1 MQMTKKQAEFWVAL
15 LVLCIIVAVA
25 VLLVDFGIK
34 AAILEESNKL
44 RLTIEGIERGQ
55 SAGGAAQDRADNN
68 TSNDAT
74 ISSDVLVGD
83 TPGMEAGSA
92 DNPATVNGQ
101 SQATRRPKPRRPA
114 RNREVQSGD

>member
-55 SAGGAAQDRADNN
+55 NAGGAAQDRADNN

-74 ISSDVLVGD
+74 IPSDVLVGD

-101 SQATRRPKPRRPA
+101 SQATRRPKSRRPA